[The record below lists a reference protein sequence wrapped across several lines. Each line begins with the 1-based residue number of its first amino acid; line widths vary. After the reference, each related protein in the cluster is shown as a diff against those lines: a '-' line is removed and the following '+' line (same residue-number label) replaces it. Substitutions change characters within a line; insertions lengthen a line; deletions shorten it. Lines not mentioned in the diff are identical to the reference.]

1 MYAFASSIDVMLFL
15 PYSCLCTNIPSNV
28 FSTRYTKRNIVLF
41 IITDIIERSEQRAN
55 ISMLRDDD
63 QGSPRLGL

>member
-1 MYAFASSIDVMLFL
+1 ML
-15 PYSCLCTNIPSNV
+15 PSNV
-28 FSTRYTKRNIVLF
+28 FSTRCTKRNIVLF